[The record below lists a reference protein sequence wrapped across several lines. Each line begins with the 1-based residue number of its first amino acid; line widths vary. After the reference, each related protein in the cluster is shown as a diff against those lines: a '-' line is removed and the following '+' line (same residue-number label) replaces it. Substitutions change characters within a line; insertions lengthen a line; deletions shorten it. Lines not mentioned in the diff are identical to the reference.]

1 MAKINIINIDID
13 FPNISKFKNTTLHVD
28 TENKL
33 FYIEGTA
40 RGMNSKIYRFNYV
53 SEKEALDMYNLL
65 PGKKWINIDDKLCIQ
80 KTNFKRIRTA
90 TTHRSILY
98 IDCQD
103 GSTHVLEYYDCDLR
117 NEVIEK
123 LTKDLNS

>member
-40 RGMNSKIYRFNYV
+40 RGMNSKIYRFNFLT
-53 SEKEALDMYNLL
+53 EKEALDMYNLL
-65 PGKKWINIDDKLCIQ
+65 PGKKWINIDDRLCIQ

-103 GSTHVLEYYDCDLR
+103 GSTHVLEYLNYEKRD
-117 NEVIEK
+117 EVIEK